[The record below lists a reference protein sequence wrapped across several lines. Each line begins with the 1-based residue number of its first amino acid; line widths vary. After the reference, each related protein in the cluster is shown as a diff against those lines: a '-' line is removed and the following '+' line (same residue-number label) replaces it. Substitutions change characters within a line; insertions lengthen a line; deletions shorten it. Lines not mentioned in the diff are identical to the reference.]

1 MFTTDQPV
9 TGPAKSHP
17 TCAGYA
23 RQSTVLSLILKL
35 LSLFTICHIL
45 YYVLAVWKLVSTQ
58 MLLLQQVNCELLEH
72 FAQSITQQFSYR
84 WLLFFMHAWIMSS
97 NFWDVN
103 SLLWQSVCVCVCAHY
118 VTCSAG
124 MTFSWRWLFTELV
137 KACGNTVTHLDLCPG
152 FFCCCINIVTCH
164 NTGIRFQ
171 FTCFCQMKYLQIFWF
186 PGTVDTVSPLDKDN
200 TPVSPKPLSFT
211 AELFCVM
218 G

>member
-103 SLLWQSVCVCVCAHY
+103 SLLWQSVCVCVRALCDLLGRYDFLLKVIIHRACKGLREY
-118 VTCSAG
+118 SD
-124 MTFSWRWLFTELV
+124 TF
-137 KACGNTVTHLDLCPG
+137 G
-152 FFCCCINIVTCH
+152 FMP
-164 NTGIRFQ
+164 RF
-171 FTCFCQMKYLQIFWF
+171 FLLLY
-186 PGTVDTVSPLDKDN
+186 
-200 TPVSPKPLSFT
+200 
-211 AELFCVM
+211 
-218 G
+218 